1 MHSPIFLYIRPDC
14 VFRQVS
20 LRPTHFQCRQAR
32 PLISRRETPLVRE
45 TQPGSSNLP
54 TCIADGSLN
63 QPPQPTN
70 LSTPQTI
77 GEFGSSS
84 VDVESSAPLLSVYST
99 MTEDDD
105 NKMVK
110 RLQKDANGILIFVSP
125 MIVGMPLS
133 EQLENSKVRFILCRS
148 RGVGYPVY
156 SRPHTKPPGRL
167 RILPQEHLSNSRQP
181 ECL

>member
-1 MHSPIFLYIRPDC
+1 MHRPIFLYIRPDC
-14 VFRQVS
+14 VLRQLS
-20 LRPTHFQCRQAR
+20 LRLTYFQCRQAG
-32 PLISRRETPLVRE
+32 PLTRISRRETPLVRE

-54 TCIADGSLN
+54 TYIADGS
-63 QPPQPTN
+63 
-70 LSTPQTI
+70 
-77 GEFGSSS
+77 G
-84 VDVESSAPLLSVYST
+84 VDVESSAPLLSVYSR

-133 EQLENSKVRFILCRS
+133 EQLENSTVRFILCRS

-156 SRPHTKPPGRL
+156 SRPHTKPPGHFH
-167 RILPQEHLSNSRQP
+167 ILPQEHLSTSRQP